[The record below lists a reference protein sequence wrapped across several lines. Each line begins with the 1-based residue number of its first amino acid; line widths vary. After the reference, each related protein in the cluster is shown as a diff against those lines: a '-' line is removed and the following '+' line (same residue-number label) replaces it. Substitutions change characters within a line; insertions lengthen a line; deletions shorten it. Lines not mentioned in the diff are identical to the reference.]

1 MCVDALGSALADER
15 RFSSQTILTVSNY
28 EYIFAYKLNQSGGI
42 ELETRATGILSTVYV
57 SSFGRPWIAFDAYG
71 HVDKGQRY
79 EPIRDRR
86 CARRLGHKSPAH
98 LQRERY
104 ISIRRLG

>member
-15 RFSSQTILTVSNY
+15 RFPSQTILTVSNY

-57 SSFGRPWIAFDAYG
+57 SKTTMIDFDAYG

-79 EPIRDRR
+79 
-86 CARRLGHKSPAH
+86 
-98 LQRERY
+98 
-104 ISIRRLG
+104 